1 MKVARALQ
9 LCALAM
15 PRIRDALEL
24 LTAQHEQIE
33 DLFEQVRQIADEDAL
48 VELADKLTTH
58 IALEQQLFY
67 PAICAQ
73 LSSDVL
79 SELLAEHD
87 ALKEILAD
95 LVCLDIRD
103 DDFQPTLAR
112 LGALLAGH
120 SSWQEDE
127 LFTATAEAM
136 SHDEL
141 AALCARFYQ
150 FDAIAIAA

>member
-1 MKVARALQ
+1 
-9 LCALAM
+9 M

-73 LSSDVL
+73 VSTEVM
-79 SELLAEHD
+79 SELLAEHA
-87 ALKEILAD
+87 ALKALLSD

-120 SSWQEDE
+120 SSWQEDV
-127 LFTATAEAM
+127 LFTSTAESM
-136 SHDEL
+136 SDDEL
-141 AALCARFYQ
+141 ATLCARFYQ
-150 FDAIAIAA
+150 FDSLAIAA